1 VKMSLR
7 TYVVRANV
15 ASRKCHLNFSLS
27 MVSDAEK
34 KFNEIVTRR
43 GGQEKEKEQEIFKN
57 GFKTDFAKR

>member
-1 VKMSLR
+1 
-7 TYVVRANV
+7 
-15 ASRKCHLNFSLS
+15 

-57 GFKTDFAKR
+57 GFKTDFAER